1 MKKYINLFIISKLN
15 KKGTTLP
22 YGDSNVRHINI
33 TKELTNNYA
42 WQSYIEYITY
52 KANASGTLIG
62 DRRRNWLL

>member
-1 MKKYINLFIISKLN
+1 MKQCINLFNIKTQQKRHHI
-15 KKGTTLP
+15 P

-62 DRRRNWLL
+62 DRRRNLLL